1 MHRTWKVGI
10 RTALILGVLSAFS
23 VSCAG
28 EPAGE
33 APADNEFTVQA
44 TTAQLAQV
52 DLGPP
57 GDSQGDQFIFSTTI
71 ARDGRDFGTGNAV
84 CTRTRFVNANDFTLQ
99 CIVSFR
105 FPQGHITTQAVLD
118 GVGGSYMQSIT
129 GGNGIYRDA
138 RGEMLTVAP
147 PGAGVGT
154 VVDLTFRLS

>member
-1 MHRTWKVGI
+1 MMHRTWKAGI
-10 RTALILGVLSAFS
+10 RTALILGLVGVFS
-23 VSCAG
+23 TSCGGA
-28 EPAGE
+28 EQT
-33 APADNEFTVQA
+33 PADNEFTVQA
-44 TTAQLAQV
+44 TTVQLAEV
-52 DLGPP
+52 DLGQSGP
-57 GDSQGDQFIFSTTI
+57 SQGDEFIFSTTI
-71 ARDGRDFGTGNAV
+71 AREGSNFGTGNAV

-99 CIVSFR
+99 CTVSFR

-129 GGNGIYRDA
+129 GGNGIYRGA